1 MNNKWKLPLRNHLKP
16 STCQYNREEELHGTY
31 RVIRHM
37 VQGHMDHGHIAQG
50 HMDHGHMAQGH
61 MDHVH
66 MAQGHMDY
74 GHIAQG
80 HMDHGHMA

>member
-37 VQGHMDHGHIAQG
+37 YHGHIAQGHMDHGHMAQGYMDHVNMAQGHMDHGHIAQG
-50 HMDHGHMAQGH
+50 HMDHGHMA
-61 MDHVH
+61 
-66 MAQGHMDY
+66 
-74 GHIAQG
+74 
-80 HMDHGHMA
+80 